1 MENVYYN
8 ELEARDF
15 LASYGVPMVKGVSVH
30 TEAEVV
36 EAVKTLTFPVAMK
49 VLSPDILHKT
59 EAGCVFLG
67 VKNEME
73 AIQAFRQIKEN
84 AKANQ
89 PNAKIDGILIQQ
101 MAVKGLEVIV
111 GMKKDPQFGP
121 VLIVGSGGIYVEVYK
136 DASLRLLPI
145 TETDGLDMLAETKL
159 YQIIQ
164 GARGTVYDQ
173 KTLLSV
179 LINISRLAE
188 QNPQIE
194 EIDINPLF
202 LYEQGAVGVDALVK
216 GPRQIKE

>member
-15 LASYGVPMVKGVSVH
+15 LASYGVPMVKGVSVQ

-36 EAVKTLTFPVAMK
+36 EAVKTLTFPVVMK
-49 VLSPDILHKT
+49 ALSADILHKT

-67 VKNEME
+67 VKNETE

-121 VLIVGSGGIYVEVYK
+121 VLMVGSGGIYVEVYK